1 MLANLRPKVDLVYLW
16 VDGADPI
23 WRAKRA
29 RAQARMKSHSTNLA
43 AFANVEGR
51 YRDNGELRFNLR
63 ALERFFPD
71 HGHIY
76 IVTDGQ
82 QPHWLRYSSRLT
94 VVDHKTLLPP
104 GAAVFDSANIETW
117 LHHIP
122 GLSERF
128 IYLNDDT
135 FFGAPLEAARWFGQ
149 PVRVFTENAPA
160 LGHGE
165 LQPLA
170 LAPVNASI
178 LSCQWL
184 TANYPGYVHQP
195 HVYTH
200 APRVMLKSALFE
212 LEALAPEL
220 FHQSRATNF
229 RTWSAPAL
237 IPDLV
242 PRWMVHMGLA
252 VEEPLNPLH
261 VSTGDAD
268 AAAQFVALEQNF
280 GSLPFFCI
288 NDTCDDADDNDP
300 RLLILARTL
309 EKLLPEPSAF
319 EDQSIESGSSKRAMS
334 TLSMRGPSRSTT
346 SKR

>member
-1 MLANLRPKVDLVYLW
+1 LRFPGGVGVLANSGPGVDVVYLW
-16 VDGADPI
+16 VDGSDPV

-29 RAQARMKSHSTNLA
+29 CAQAQLENRSAHLA

-71 HGHIY
+71 HGHVY
-76 IVTDGQ
+76 LVTDGQ
-82 QPHWLRYSSRLT
+82 QPKWLRPSSKLT

-104 GAAVFDSANIETW
+104 SSAVFDSANIETW

-135 FFGAPLEAARWFGQ
+135 FFGAPLDAARWFGQ
-149 PVRVFTENAPA
+149 PMRVFTESAPA
-160 LGHGE
+160 TGQGE

-178 LSCQWL
+178 LSRQWL
-184 TANYPGYVHQP
+184 TAKYLGYVHQP

-200 APRVMLKSALFE
+200 APRSMLKSAMFE

-220 FHQSRATNF
+220 FQQSRETSF

-261 VSTGDAD
+261 LSTGDAD
-268 AAAQFVALEQNF
+268 ATAQFAALVQSF
-280 GSLPFFCI
+280 GTLPFFCI
-288 NDTCDDADDNDP
+288 NDTCDDAAGDDA
-300 RLLILARTL
+300 RLKLVVEVL
-309 EKLLPEPSAF
+309 ERLLPEASAF
-319 EDQSIESGSSKRAMS
+319 ERGDVSQGQRAAAYLQQSGFR
-334 TLSMRGPSRSTT
+334 
-346 SKR
+346 